1 VHRRAAAAGEADVTV
16 RIVLAEDHQIVREGL
31 RSLLRDARGFEVV
44 GETGDGLAIEAL
56 VAQHRPDVLVAD
68 LVLPG
73 LNGIEATR
81 RVRKRHPETRV
92 VVLSMHADEP
102 FVLEALSAGAS
113 AYVLKDTT
121 ATELLRAIG
130 EAAAGRRYLSA
141 GLAAGLRELAL
152 DRRGAAEGGDP
163 YEALTDREREVLQL
177 VAEGL
182 TSRAIAER
190 LGLSPRTVESHRANV
205 MAKLRTPSTA
215 GLVRFVAERRLLP
228 PASTPAP
235 TRRRG

>member
-1 VHRRAAAAGEADVTV
+1 MSF

-31 RSLLRDARGFEVV
+31 RSLLRDAKGYEVV
-44 GETGDGLAIEAL
+44 GETGDGLEVEPL
-56 VAQHRPDVLVAD
+56 VALHRPDVLVAD

-81 RVRKRHPETRV
+81 RVRKRHPDTRV

-102 FVLEALSAGAS
+102 FVVEALAAGAS

-121 ATELLRAIG
+121 ATELLRAIA

-141 GLAAGLRELAL
+141 AIVASLPGL
-152 DRRGAAEGGDP
+152 DRSRPASSEGADP

-182 TSRAIAER
+182 TSRGIAER
-190 LGLSPRTVESHRANV
+190 LGLSPRTVESHRANL

-215 GLVRFVAERRLLP
+215 GLVRFVAERGLLP
-228 PASTPAP
+228 PAIPPGLA
-235 TRRRG
+235 RRRV

>member
-1 VHRRAAAAGEADVTV
+1 MSLRV
-16 RIVLAEDHQIVREGL
+16 VLAEDHRIVREGL
-31 RSLLRDARGFEVV
+31 RALLRDASGYEVV
-44 GETGDGLAIEAL
+44 GETGDGLAVEGI
-56 VAQHRPDVLVAD
+56 VAELRPDVLVVD

-81 RVRKRHPETRV
+81 RVRRRHPDTRV

-102 FVLEALSAGAS
+102 FVVEALAAGAS

-121 ATELLRAIG
+121 AGELLRAIA

-141 GLAAGLRELAL
+141 ALAGTVPDP
-152 DRRGAAEGGDP
+152 DRGRSGAVDAGDP
-163 YEALTDREREVLQL
+163 YDALTDREREVLQL

-215 GLVRFVAERRLLP
+215 GLVRLVAERGLLP
-228 PASTPAP
+228 PAVPHAAP
-235 TRRRG
+235 RRRG